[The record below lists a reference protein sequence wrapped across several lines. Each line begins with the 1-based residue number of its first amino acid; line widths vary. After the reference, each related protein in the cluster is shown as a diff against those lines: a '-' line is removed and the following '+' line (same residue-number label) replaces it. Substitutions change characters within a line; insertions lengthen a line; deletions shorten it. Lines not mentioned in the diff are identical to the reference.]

1 MKIIYGNV
9 RSINKNFFN
18 LLANVNVQY
27 YDLIALSETWLSDNV
42 PCPYLN
48 NFCFISAGSCY
59 GKSGGV
65 VMYFKNSLRVK
76 SIMLDDIPL
85 VNSFT
90 EFLAV
95 EIVEIKIIILLIYR
109 HPTGNLNDFL
119 NALDY
124 IFSSNTFNKSDY
136 SVFVMG
142 DVNINIL
149 KDSKICKDYLNLY
162 ISHSYNCF
170 NEKPTRSVNG
180 SDS

>member
-1 MKIIYGNV
+1 
-9 RSINKNFFN
+9 
-18 LLANVNVQY
+18 
-27 YDLIALSETWLSDNV
+27 
-42 PCPYLN
+42 
-48 NFCFISAGSCY
+48 
-59 GKSGGV
+59 
-65 VMYFKNSLRVK
+65 
-76 SIMLDDIPL
+76 MLDDIPL

-124 IFSSNTFNKSDY
+124 ILSSNTFNKSDY

-162 ISHSYNCF
+162 I
-170 NEKPTRSVNG
+170 
-180 SDS
+180 